1 MAPQSTPSKQSA
13 PASSND
19 LQNRVEGLSRL
30 LGLVR
35 GAREAKTLEDIY
47 FLSVNE
53 THRLTDYD
61 QGLIWID
68 NGFGKAELK
77 AISGISSFDKTT
89 PKINWLH
96 NLAKYLQKNTT
107 SEQLQKIEPS
117 MLPAALAKDN
127 EDYLSAH
134 TLYIPF
140 TINGENLKGG
150 FLFTRGKSWP
160 DNEVKII
167 EEACRNYVYALS
179 YFHRKPRKLFIK
191 SLFKRAALIIT
202 VLAALYILAQP
213 SPMSIIVPMEIK
225 AHNPWIATSPHEG
238 VIKDIHV
245 KPNEPVSAG
254 TLIIS
259 LDDTKLRNEVTL
271 AEKDLTTKLSE
282 LRQARQQSMAADR
295 TRSGDAKLL
304 ELQVEQKR
312 AEIAYLKEL
321 LAQTNIYA
329 AEDGIAIF
337 NNPHEWKGRPVHIG
351 ERILA
356 IADPQHIEVQ
366 ILMPVAD
373 AIKLN
378 TDKTADLFLN
388 TDPLHPRP
396 AQISRISYQAEN
408 FPDGTMA
415 YIVTANITDKAQPPR
430 IGQKGSAK
438 LYGEEVSLFYNIFK
452 RPLAFVK
459 RKLLL

>member
-1 MAPQSTPSKQSA
+1 MASQSTSSKQSTSA
-13 PASSND
+13 PSDD
-19 LQNRVEGLSRL
+19 LQHRVEGLSRL

-35 GAREAKTLEDIY
+35 GARDAKTLEDIY

-53 THRLTDYD
+53 THQLTTYD
-61 QGLIWID
+61 QALIWID
-68 NGFGKAELK
+68 NGFGKPEIK

-89 PKINWLH
+89 PKISWLH
-96 NLAKYLQKNTT
+96 SLAKHLQKNAET
-107 SEQLQKIEPS
+107 EQLQKIEPS
-117 MLPAALAKDN
+117 MLPDALAKDN

-134 TLYIPF
+134 TLYLPF
-140 TINGENLKGG
+140 TISGENLKGG

-167 EEACRNYVYALS
+167 EEACKNYVYALS

-191 SLFKRAALIIT
+191 SLFKRATLILT
-202 VLAALYILAQP
+202 ALAALYILMQP
-213 SPMSIIVPMEIK
+213 TALSIIAPMEIK
-225 AHNPWIATSPHEG
+225 AHDPWIATSPHEG
-238 VIKDIHV
+238 VIKDIHI
-245 KPNEPVSAG
+245 KPNEYVTSG

-304 ELQVEQKR
+304 ELQVAQKQ
-312 AEIAYLKEL
+312 AEISYLKEL

-351 ERILA
+351 EKILA
-356 IADPQHIEVQ
+356 IANPQNVEVQ
-366 ILMPVAD
+366 IFMPIAD
-373 AIKLN
+373 AIKIN
-378 TDKTADLFLN
+378 TEKEADLFLN
-388 TDPLHPRP
+388 TDPLHPRS

-415 YIVTANITDKAQPPR
+415 YIITASFTDKAQPPR

-452 RPLAFVK
+452 RPLAFIK